1 MRLLW
6 FKAKNEILMK
16 IIKRPLDSHAHNL
29 VALVNVWLQ
38 FVNLGMMRDEKIP
51 YSVAKAMEQKPY
63 FYHHSPVKI
72 LDRYLANIGLRSMI
86 YFSD

>member
-38 FVNLGMMRDEKIP
+38 FVNLGKIRDEKITH
-51 YSVAKAMEQKPY
+51 SMAKAMKQ
-63 FYHHSPVKI
+63 
-72 LDRYLANIGLRSMI
+72 
-86 YFSD
+86 